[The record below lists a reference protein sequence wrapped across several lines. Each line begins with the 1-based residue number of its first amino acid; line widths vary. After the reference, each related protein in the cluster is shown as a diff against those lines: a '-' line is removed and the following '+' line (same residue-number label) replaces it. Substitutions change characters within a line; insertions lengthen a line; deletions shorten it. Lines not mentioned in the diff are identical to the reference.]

1 MQISTEMAG
10 KGDPTD
16 EFIIR
21 IDFNYCD
28 VTYSGYEVMT
38 RAKISK
44 LLKQLDSDRKIGT
57 PNMPGH
63 WYEEFD
69 ISRLQGA
76 FTIHSQRAEDIEAM
90 RSLFGDAV
98 GNTELI
104 DCVLDNADENEE
116 SSYEED
122 GEVAFVDHIT
132 LEVAEQFLKNADSA
146 NLSEATSMD
155 DDAAEVLSNHNGVLS
170 LLSLSSL
177 SEATA
182 ESLAKH
188 EGLLELSAHE
198 YSDAIVSYIARHQG
212 FLCLSGIESLS
223 DAAAEIL
230 SGRKGALYLNVDHLS
245 DSAAEALSK
254 HEGELGLEVY
264 EISDTGLEYVSKHVG
279 RISMQ
284 NPAYCQD
291 LDEWRATCVDAAE
304 WVKSM
309 RKAQV

>member
-1 MQISTEMAG
+1 MQISMEIAAQ
-10 KGDPTD
+10 GDPGD
-16 EFIIR
+16 EFIIKV
-21 IDFNYCD
+21 DFDYCD
-28 VTYSGYEVMT
+28 VTYSGYEVVT
-38 RAKISK
+38 RAKILK
-44 LLKQLDSDRKIGT
+44 LCKQLDSDRKIGT

-122 GEVAFVDHIT
+122 GEVVSVDHIT
-132 LEVAEQFLKNADSA
+132 LGVAEQFLKNEDSVD
-146 NLSEATSMD
+146 LSEATSMD
-155 DDAAEVLSNHNGVLS
+155 DDAAEVLSKHNGELS
-170 LLSLSSL
+170 LNWLSSL
-177 SEATA
+177 SEAAA

-188 EGLLELSAHE
+188 EGVLELPAHE
-198 YSDAIVSYIARHQG
+198 YSDAIVSYISRHQG
-212 FLCLSGIESLS
+212 VLCLSGIESLS

-230 SGRKGALYLNVDHLS
+230 SGRKGTLYLQMNQLS

-254 HEGELGLEVY
+254 HEGELGMEVY
-264 EISDTGLEYVSKHVG
+264 EISDAGLECMSKHVG
-279 RISMQ
+279 RISNE
-284 NPAYCQD
+284 NPAFCQD

-309 RKAQV
+309 REG